1 MKKNKFIL
9 TSVFVVLFGFSSFSQ
24 GGGVWNFD
32 YSMGFTMGET
42 KDFISAPSFRGLS
55 IDGRGFVTNS
65 LTVGS
70 SISWNTFYES
80 DGTVTNDIGNTGVIN
95 GYNRK
100 YINTMP
106 LMVNSHYYFAQTT
119 IMPYAGI
126 SVGTMYIDERN
137 YMGIYYIQN
146 NAWHFALAPELGI
159 IYPFGNG
166 NTGINANIKYNWAAQ
181 TKDTPTYSYLT
192 FNIGLSYV
200 F

>member
-42 KDFISAPSFRGLS
+42 NDFISAPSFRGLS

-80 DGTVTNDIGNTGVIN
+80 DGTVTNDVGNTGVIN

-106 LMVNSHYYFAQTT
+106 LMVNSHYYFAQST